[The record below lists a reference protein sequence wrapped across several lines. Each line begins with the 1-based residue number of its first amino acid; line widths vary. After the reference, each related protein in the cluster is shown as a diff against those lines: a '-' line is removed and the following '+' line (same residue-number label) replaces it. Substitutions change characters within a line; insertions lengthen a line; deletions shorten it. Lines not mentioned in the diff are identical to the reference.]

1 MAVGCYTTLTQ
12 RANVVF
18 EYRILE
24 GRIEKILNLLIIFKI
39 GGYEN
44 TMIWKK
50 NGGYEIIFIWNFLE
64 PEPEPEPEPKIAN
77 YFGSGSG
84 QKGRLLPAPAR
95 GSGSATLIKS
105 IVTKTAPN
113 SPSPKKY
120 FSGKI

>member
-64 PEPEPEPEPKIAN
+64 PEPKIAN

-84 QKGRLLPAPAR
+84 QKGRLRAAPAPAP
-95 GSGSATLIKS
+95 
-105 IVTKTAPN
+105 APQHW
-113 SPSPKKY
+113 
-120 FSGKI
+120 

>member
-64 PEPEPEPEPKIAN
+64 PEPEPGA
-77 YFGSGSG
+77 G
-84 QKGRLLPAPAR
+84 AR
-95 GSGSATLIKS
+95 AE
-105 IVTKTAPN
+105 N
-113 SPSPKKY
+113 C
-120 FSGKI
+120 

>member
-64 PEPEPEPEPKIAN
+64 PEPEPFLFLEAGAGAGSRSRKNRAAPKHCFYLTPIRILHP
-77 YFGSGSG
+77 
-84 QKGRLLPAPAR
+84 Q
-95 GSGSATLIKS
+95 LILTS
-105 IVTKTAPN
+105 IWDLSNQVL
-113 SPSPKKY
+113 
-120 FSGKI
+120 

>member
-1 MAVGCYTTLTQ
+1 MAELRECRWIGRVGLTR

-64 PEPEPEPEPKIAN
+64 PEPEPGAGAGAEN
-77 YFGSGSG
+77 C
-84 QKGRLLPAPAR
+84 
-95 GSGSATLIKS
+95 
-105 IVTKTAPN
+105 
-113 SPSPKKY
+113 
-120 FSGKI
+120 